1 MDAVGLYL
9 NFPDVASNTECD
21 RSRSVE
27 GLAGKKE
34 KGEEKEEEKKGEK
47 EIKKKSK
54 EKEGKKESRRT
65 SSA

>member
-1 MDAVGLYL
+1 MYAPSLQAS
-9 NFPDVASNTECD
+9 DVASNTECD
-21 RSRSVE
+21 RSRYVE
-27 GLAGKKE
+27 GLAGNKE

-54 EKEGKKESRRT
+54 EKEGKKESRGT